1 MHQSSHFTAHSTFS
15 HFYPIST
22 LKKFNLIQIYFTPFK
37 KKLKGTCDR
46 SFRRPHCVPEFTM
59 TLLDCDPTLG
69 VFQKNMRQY
78 EQYAPTSDFD
88 LDLDLNLSE
97 SLPIIIVST

>member
-1 MHQSSHFTAHSTFS
+1 
-15 HFYPIST
+15 
-22 LKKFNLIQIYFTPFK
+22 
-37 KKLKGTCDR
+37 
-46 SFRRPHCVPEFTM
+46 M

-69 VFQKNMRQY
+69 VFQKNMRPY

-97 SLPIIIVST
+97 SLPNPMY

>member
-1 MHQSSHFTAHSTFS
+1 
-15 HFYPIST
+15 
-22 LKKFNLIQIYFTPFK
+22 
-37 KKLKGTCDR
+37 
-46 SFRRPHCVPEFTM
+46 M

-69 VFQKNMRQY
+69 VFQKNMRPY

-97 SLPIIIVST
+97 SLPIIIVSTYRHLENDKLWAILESALIPENCL